1 MIFALHGLIFAPP
14 DMIRDKKLKI
24 VVGGEAVQ
32 TKFAIQTDDG
42 KTSSRQGIQNKNRNI
57 KISKTP

>member
-42 KTSSRQGIQNKNRNI
+42 KTSSRQGIQN
-57 KISKTP
+57 